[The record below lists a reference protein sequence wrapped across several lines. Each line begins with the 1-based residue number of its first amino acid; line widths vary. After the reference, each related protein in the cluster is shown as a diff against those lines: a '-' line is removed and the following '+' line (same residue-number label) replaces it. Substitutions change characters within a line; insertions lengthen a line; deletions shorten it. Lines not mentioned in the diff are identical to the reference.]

1 MTDFQNKSPIYL
13 QLMAE
18 IKQKILAGIM
28 APGEKL
34 PSVRDLAMD
43 EGVNPNTAQ
52 KALTQLEAEGLIYT
66 NRTSGRFVTEDAALI
81 RTVRQ
86 EFARNSTNDYLD
98 RMEEIGYEEQEI
110 PDLVVKI
117 QKERMQQ

>member
-1 MTDFQNKSPIYL
+1 MTDFHNKSPIYL

-28 APGEKL
+28 APEEKL

>member
-1 MTDFQNKSPIYL
+1 MTDFHNKSPIYL

>member
-1 MTDFQNKSPIYL
+1 MTDFHNKSPIYL

-66 NRTSGRFVTEDAALI
+66 NRTSGRFVTEAAALI

>member
-1 MTDFQNKSPIYL
+1 MTDFHNKSPIYL

-98 RMEEIGYEEQEI
+98 RMEEIGHEEQEI

>member
-1 MTDFQNKSPIYL
+1 MTDFHNKSPIYL

-18 IKQKILAGIM
+18 IEQKILAGIM

>member
-1 MTDFQNKSPIYL
+1 MTDFHNKSPIYL

-34 PSVRDLAMD
+34 PSVD

>member
-1 MTDFQNKSPIYL
+1 MTDFHNKSPIYL

-43 EGVNPNTAQ
+43 EGVN
-52 KALTQLEAEGLIYT
+52 
-66 NRTSGRFVTEDAALI
+66 AALI

>member
-1 MTDFQNKSPIYL
+1 MTDFHNKSPIYL
-13 QLMAE
+13 QFMAE

>member
-1 MTDFQNKSPIYL
+1 MTDFHNKSPIYL

-18 IKQKILAGIM
+18 IKQKILAEIM

>member
-1 MTDFQNKSPIYL
+1 MTDFHNKSPIYL

-98 RMEEIGYEEQEI
+98 RMEENGYEEQEI

>member
-1 MTDFQNKSPIYL
+1 MTDFHNKSPIYL
-13 QLMAE
+13 QLVAE

>member
-1 MTDFQNKSPIYL
+1 
-13 QLMAE
+13 MAE